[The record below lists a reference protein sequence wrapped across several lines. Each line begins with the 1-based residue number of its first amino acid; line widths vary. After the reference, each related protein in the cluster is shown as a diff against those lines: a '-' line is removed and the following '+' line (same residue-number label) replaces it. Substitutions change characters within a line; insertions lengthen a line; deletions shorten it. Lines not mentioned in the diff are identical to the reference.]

1 MFILLLIAAAL
12 VVLSVT
18 IHLVTLRGLSRLVLR
33 RHSFPVTSM
42 GVAMIG
48 AIMGHL
54 VEIEVFAVTIQW
66 MTRHEHMGRLVG
78 NMGQT
83 AEDYFYYSA
92 VTYTSLG
99 FGDIVPAGPMRLLS
113 AIEALTGLVLIAW
126 TASFAFFLMQQLWH
140 DQAAGADKKHE
151 VQR

>member
-1 MFILLLIAAAL
+1 MVIVLLIAAAL

-18 IHLVTLRGLSRLVLR
+18 IHLVALRGLSRMVLR
-33 RHSFPVTSM
+33 WPSIPVTAM
-42 GVAMIG
+42 GVAMVG
-48 AIMGHL
+48 AILGHL
-54 VEIEVFAVTIQW
+54 VEIVLFAVAIWWT
-66 MTRHEHMGRLVG
+66 TREDLGRLVG
-78 NMGQT
+78 SMGQT

-99 FGDIVPAGPMRLLS
+99 FGDVVPVGSLRLLA

-140 DQAAGADKKHE
+140 DRAATGDKTHLN
-151 VQR
+151 